1 MRGPLCLLDATHALY
16 SSIKK
21 PIKYYGWNSGGR
33 EGGRNL
39 IHHDQCLHVTIIS
52 FES

>member
-1 MRGPLCLLDATHALY
+1 M
-16 SSIKK
+16 
-21 PIKYYGWNSGGR
+21 GGTVGGGG
-33 EGGRNL
+33 GGRNL